1 MTLTFR
7 KLYRSHF
14 AHLTSTSQCSNNMLL
29 DLFDSW
35 GDTTLEHLD
44 KKKKITI
51 MIAIMSA
58 MLFAAL
64 NQTIVGTALPRIIA
78 DLGGMEYF
86 SWVFTV
92 YMLAATVT
100 AVLAGKLSDIYG
112 RKPFILSGIIIFIIG
127 SFLAGLSNTI
137 IELIVYRGV

>member
-1 MTLTFR
+1 
-7 KLYRSHF
+7 
-14 AHLTSTSQCSNNMLL
+14 MLL